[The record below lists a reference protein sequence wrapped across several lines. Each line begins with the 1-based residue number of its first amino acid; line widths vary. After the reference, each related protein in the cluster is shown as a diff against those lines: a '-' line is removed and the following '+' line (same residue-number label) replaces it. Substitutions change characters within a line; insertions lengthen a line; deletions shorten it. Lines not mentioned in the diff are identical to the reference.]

1 MKRVRFVYL
10 IFIMVFCIAVLAS
23 NALVLQSDFGLKEN
37 AVAAMKGVA
46 FGVDTGLKIFDLSH
60 NITPFD
66 IFEGA
71 QVIAGVVQYWPAGTV
86 FVSVVDPGVGTER
99 KSIVLKTKTGHYFVT
114 PDNGTLTLVA
124 EQFGVAEV
132 REIDEEVNRLPG
144 SEKSYTFHGRDVYAY
159 TGARL
164 AAGVI
169 TFEEVG
175 PVLYGDI
182 VMIQYQKA
190 GLVDEKTVVGN
201 IAKLDDP
208 YGNIWTNIPMG
219 LFEELGLDVEKGELA
234 NVKIFRGNELVYDDA
249 VPYVFSFGYVPEGAP
264 LIYGN
269 SSNTLAIAL
278 NWDNFSETFGVY
290 AGPEWSIRIT
300 RID

>member
-1 MKRVRFVYL
+1 MKRVRFVSL
-10 IFIMVFCIAVLAS
+10 IFIMFFCIAVLAS

-46 FGVDTGLKIFDLSH
+46 FGVDTDLKIFDLSH

-124 EQFGVAEV
+124 EQFGVDEV

-169 TFEEVG
+169 SFEEVG

-208 YGNIWTNIPMG
+208 YGNIWTNISME
-219 LFEELGLDVEKGELA
+219 LFEELGLDVEKGEAA

-278 NWDNFSETFGVY
+278 N
-290 AGPEWSIRIT
+290 
-300 RID
+300 